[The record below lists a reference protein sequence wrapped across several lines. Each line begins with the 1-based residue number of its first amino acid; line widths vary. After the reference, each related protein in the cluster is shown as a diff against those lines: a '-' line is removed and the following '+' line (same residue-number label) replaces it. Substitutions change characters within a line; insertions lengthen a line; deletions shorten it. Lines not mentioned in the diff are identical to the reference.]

1 MSEGARQ
8 AQRHRCSQ
16 GAGRLPRFEPA
27 VEATMTTPPTDNM
40 SWTRRLILAAVTGL
54 ISGAIRA
61 AVEVLLHR

>member
-1 MSEGARQ
+1 
-8 AQRHRCSQ
+8 
-16 GAGRLPRFEPA
+16 
-27 VEATMTTPPTDNM
+27 MTTPPTDNM